1 MGNPRQPGPRD
12 YPGVVAVLVVLLA
25 VLLPGG
31 LALSVHRYLNPAPAV
46 TPPPVA
52 KPTPSE
58 NKPTPG
64 KDAQLTDGEFGDWNF
79 RMGSVAFKAKRVS
92 GWTYDS
98 CAPVDRQGVL
108 AGKGCGQAVQLAYSA
123 YSGHLKAVQV
133 IMAFPSEKA
142 AKDTADSSRAVQ
154 WRRDKL
160 LSEYAYGKTRSS
172 ATGKFV
178 VFTAVTADK
187 TAQAKA
193 AQFHQ
198 SLHADHVNYFLF
210 RS

>member
-31 LALSVHRYLNPAPAV
+31 LALSVHRYLNPDTAV
-46 TPPPVA
+46 TPPPVTVAVA
-52 KPTPSE
+52 KPTPG
-58 NKPTPG
+58 KK

-108 AGKGCGQAVQLAYSA
+108 AGKGCDQAVQLAYSA

-133 IMAFPSEKA
+133 IMVFPSEQA

-160 LSEYAYGKTRSS
+160 LSEYAYGRTRSS

-198 SLHADHVNYFLF
+198 SLHADHVSYFLF